1 MKVNIRSEKLLDYTK
16 QKLLE
21 FNQNKIFIEKEK
33 KQEPLRK
40 QFVEDFPISKI
51 YTMTKEEY
59 VEGFRQH
66 TFCNRIEHDL
76 VELGEI
82 RGTNT
87 WMFGIWYGVHFDDKE
102 RKYRITS
109 KFAAESGDIDE
120 SFDNIKLCLIELL
133 AAGSSLDIQAIEDN
147 NFAPTLKG
155 KILFL
160 YYPDKFLSTYSEEYL
175 KYFAK
180 SLNIKYAENE
190 STFRLQQKILA
201 WKNSTE
207 ELKGLSNFL
216 FNEFLYFALGNPKE
230 DNYESIQRKIEE
242 LEDINL
248 IDSLKDNNNDSALSG
263 KYDETLKKPA
273 APVYNEGH
281 KVYPRDR
288 KTALNALKIANY
300 QCEIEGCTTHL
311 FLRKSNGLPYT
322 EPHHLIPMAASDDFP
337 KASLD
342 REQNIVSL
350 CSNCH
355 NEIHYGK
362 ESEKLIKQLFEK
374 RKNMLEKIDI
384 RIDLDKL
391 KKYY

>member
-1 MKVNIRSEKLLDYTK
+1 MKINIKSAKLLDYIK
-16 QKLLE
+16 QKLEE
-21 FNQNKIFIEKEK
+21 FNQTNKFIEKEK
-33 KQEPLRK
+33 TQEPLRK
-40 QFVEDFPISKI
+40 KFVDDFPISRI
-51 YTMTKEEY
+51 QSMNKEDY
-59 VEGFRQH
+59 VEGLGES
-66 TFCNRIEHDL
+66 TFCKRIEHELID
-76 VELGEI
+76 LGEI
-82 RGTNT
+82 RGSNSSK
-87 WMFGIWYGVHFDDKE
+87 FGIWFGTRKGDKE
-102 RKYRITS
+102 RKYRVTS
-109 KFAAESGDIDE
+109 KFLAESGDLDE
-120 SFDNIKLCLIELL
+120 SFENVKYWIIELL
-133 AAGSSLDIQAIEDN
+133 AAGSALDIKRIEN
-147 NFAPTLKG
+147 NSLPTLFKG
-155 KILFL
+155 KILYF
-160 YYPDKFLSTYSEEYL
+160 YYPEKFFCSYSEDYL
-175 KYFAK
+175 RYFANAI
-180 SLNIKYAENE
+180 NIKLSDNE
-190 STFRLQQKILA
+190 SAFSLQQKILA
-201 WKNSTE
+201 WKNSIE
-207 ELKGLSNFL
+207 GLKKLSNFL

-230 DNYESIQRKIEE
+230 DNYKNVQRKIEE

-248 IDSLKDNNNDSALSG
+248 IDSLKDNINDSALSG
-263 KYDETLKKPA
+263 KYDESLKKPA

-288 KTALNALKIANY
+288 RTALNALKIANY
-300 QCEIEGCTTHL
+300 TCEIEGCSTKL